1 MYVCIYVLRCIYV
14 LVFTMYAPK
23 NNAEKVYFYTIDT
36 RDVRVC
42 IFVCMYICTK
52 LSMVRYIQML
62 VVLILTL
69 RILRGED
76 VVAVVVAAGDG
87 APAHDGYAAH

>member
-1 MYVCIYVLRCIYV
+1 ML
-14 LVFTMYAPK
+14 
-23 NNAEKVYFYTIDT
+23 
-36 RDVRVC
+36 
-42 IFVCMYICTK
+42 
-52 LSMVRYIQML
+52 RYIQML